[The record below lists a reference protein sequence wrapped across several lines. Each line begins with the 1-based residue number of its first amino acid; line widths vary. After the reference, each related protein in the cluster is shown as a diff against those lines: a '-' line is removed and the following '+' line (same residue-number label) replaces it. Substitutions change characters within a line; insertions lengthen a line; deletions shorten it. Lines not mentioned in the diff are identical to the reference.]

1 MILVSIIIA
10 LIFERLGAR
19 SNYWQ
24 ISYYAN
30 GYLNRS
36 NGLLVKTGLLG
47 SKVGFLIWLAL
58 PIFAVAGV
66 YFLSDFVLWHLG
78 INVVILLVCFGCAKQ
93 RALYK
98 AYLNALTRDDTT
110 AAYLY
115 AQQIGQ
121 KHTANEENNET
132 LGQTLAWV
140 NFRFYCAVIFWF
152 VVLGAPGAVLYAL
165 VRTLADLV
173 REDHKVIFAKRF
185 KLIHKLLF
193 WLDWLPARITSF
205 GYLVIGNFN
214 KGTSC
219 WLRYVLNFK
228 SPNREVITCTALAAE
243 QVEKRYYGCTYEA
256 TCMIKLVKR
265 NVLFYLV
272 LIALL
277 TLFGGLS

>member
-10 LIFERLGAR
+10 LILERLGAR

-30 GYLNRS
+30 SYLNRS
-36 NGLLVKTGLLG
+36 NKLLG
-47 SKVGFLIWLAL
+47 DKGLFSSAPGFLIWLLLPVIAMAL
-58 PIFAVAGV
+58 I
-66 YFLSDFVLWHLG
+66 YCLSDFVLWQLG
-78 INVVILLVCFGCAKQ
+78 INIAVLLVCFGCAKQ

-98 AYLNALTRDDTT
+98 SYLNALTRDDGT
-110 AAYLY
+110 AASLY
-115 AQQIGQ
+115 ALQIGQ
-121 KHTANEENNET
+121 KRTEGEENGET
-132 LGQTLAWV
+132 FGQTLAWV

-228 SPNREVITCTALAAE
+228 SPNREVVTCTALAAE

>member
-10 LIFERLGAR
+10 LILERLGAR

-36 NGLLVKTGLLG
+36 NKLLG
-47 SKVGFLIWLAL
+47 DKGLFSSAPGFLIWLLLPVIAIAL
-58 PIFAVAGV
+58 I
-66 YFLSDFVLWHLG
+66 YCLSDFVLWQLG
-78 INVVILLVCFGCAKQ
+78 INIAVLLVCFGCAKQ

-98 AYLNALTRDDTT
+98 SYLNALTRDDGT
-110 AAYLY
+110 AASLY
-115 AQQIGQ
+115 ALQIGQ
-121 KHTANEENNET
+121 KRTNDIDGGET
-132 LGQTLAWV
+132 FGQTLAWV

-228 SPNREVITCTALAAE
+228 SPNREVVTCTALAAE
-243 QVEKRYYGCTYEA
+243 QIEKRYYGCTYEA

-265 NVLFYLV
+265 NVLSYLV

>member
-10 LIFERLGAR
+10 LILERLGAR

-36 NGLLVKTGLLG
+36 NKLLG
-47 SKVGFLIWLAL
+47 DKGLFSSAPGFLIWLLL
-58 PIFAVAGV
+58 PVIAVALI
-66 YFLSDFVLWHLG
+66 YCLSDFVLWQLG
-78 INVVILLVCFGCAKQ
+78 INIAVLLVCFGCAKQ

-98 AYLNALTRDDTT
+98 SYLNALTRDDGT
-110 AAYLY
+110 AASLY
-115 AQQIGQ
+115 ALQIGQ
-121 KHTANEENNET
+121 KRTDDQEGGET
-132 LGQTLAWV
+132 FGQTLAWV

-165 VRTLADLV
+165 VRTVADLV

-228 SPNREVITCTALAAE
+228 SPNREVVTCTALAAE

>member
-10 LIFERLGAR
+10 LILERLGAR
-19 SNYWQ
+19 SHYWQ

-36 NGLLVKTGLLG
+36 TKLLANKGLF
-47 SKVGFLIWLAL
+47 SSAIGFLIWLFL
-58 PIFAVAGV
+58 PVIAIAVV
-66 YFLSDFVLWHLG
+66 YTLSDFVLWQL
-78 INVVILLVCFGCAKQ
+78 VVNIVVLLVCFGCAKQ

-98 AYLNALTRDDTT
+98 SYLNALTRDDQT
-110 AAYLY
+110 AASLY
-115 AQQIGQ
+115 ALQMGQ
-121 KHTANEENNET
+121 KHPKGEEGGET
-132 LGQTLAWV
+132 FGQTLAWV

-152 VVLGAPGAVLYAL
+152 VVLGAPGAVLYAI
-165 VRTLADLV
+165 VRTFADLV
-173 REDHKVIFAKRF
+173 AENHKVAFSKRF
-185 KLIHKLLF
+185 KLIHQLLF
-193 WLDWLPARITSF
+193 WLDWLPARVASF

-219 WLRYVLNFK
+219 WMHYALDFK
-228 SPNREVITCTALAAE
+228 SPNRKVVTCTALAAE

>member
-10 LIFERLGAR
+10 LILERLGAR

-36 NGLLVKTGLLG
+36 TKLLADKGLF
-47 SKVGFLIWLAL
+47 SSAVGFLIWLVL
-58 PIFAVAGV
+58 PVIAVGLV
-66 YFLSDFVLWHLG
+66 YVFSDFVLWQLVV
-78 INVVILLVCFGCAKQ
+78 NVAVLLVCFGCAKQ

-98 AYLNALTRDDTT
+98 SYLNALTRDDQT
-110 AAYLY
+110 AASLY
-115 AQQIGQ
+115 ALQMGQ
-121 KHTANEENNET
+121 KHLEDEENGET
-132 LGQTLAWV
+132 FGQTLAWV

-152 VVLGAPGAVLYAL
+152 VILGAPGAVLYAI
-165 VRTLADLV
+165 VRTFADLV
-173 REDHKVIFAKRF
+173 RENHKVVFAKRF

-193 WLDWLPARITSF
+193 WLGWLPARVASF

-219 WLRYVLNFK
+219 WLHYALDFNT
-228 SPNREVITCTALAAE
+228 PNRKVVTCTALAAE

-256 TCMIKLVKR
+256 TCMINLVKR

>member
-10 LIFERLGAR
+10 LILERLGAR

-36 NGLLVKTGLLG
+36 NKLLGDKGLL
-47 SKVGFLIWLAL
+47 SSAPGFLIWLLL
-58 PIFAVAGV
+58 PVIAVALI
-66 YFLSDFVLWHLG
+66 YCLSDFVLWQLG
-78 INVVILLVCFGCAKQ
+78 INIAVLLVCFGCAKQ

-98 AYLNALTRDDTT
+98 SYLNALTRDDGT
-110 AAYLY
+110 AASLY
-115 AQQIGQ
+115 ALQIGQ
-121 KHTANEENNET
+121 KRTDDIDGGET
-132 LGQTLAWV
+132 FGQTLAWV

-228 SPNREVITCTALAAE
+228 SPNREVVTCTALAAE
-243 QVEKRYYGCTYEA
+243 QVEKRYYGCAYEA

-272 LIALL
+272 FIALL

>member
-10 LIFERLGAR
+10 LILERLGAR

-24 ISYYAN
+24 ISYYTN

-36 NGLLVKTGLLG
+36 SKLLG
-47 SKVGFLIWLAL
+47 DKGLFSSAPGFLIWLLLPVIAMAL
-58 PIFAVAGV
+58 I
-66 YFLSDFVLWHLG
+66 YCLSDFVLWQLG
-78 INVVILLVCFGCAKQ
+78 INIAVLLVCFGCAKQ

-98 AYLNALTRDDTT
+98 SYLNALTRDDGT
-110 AAYLY
+110 AASLY
-115 AQQIGQ
+115 ALQIGQ
-121 KHTANEENNET
+121 KRTDDQEGGET
-132 LGQTLAWV
+132 FGQTLAWV

-165 VRTLADLV
+165 VRTLVDLV
-173 REDHKVIFAKRF
+173 RDDHKVIFAKRF
-185 KLIHKLLF
+185 KLLYKLLF

-228 SPNREVITCTALAAE
+228 SPNREVVTCTALAAE

>member
-10 LIFERLGAR
+10 LILERLGAR

-36 NGLLVKTGLLG
+36 NKLLG
-47 SKVGFLIWLAL
+47 DKGLFSSAPGFLIWLLLPVIAMAL
-58 PIFAVAGV
+58 I
-66 YFLSDFVLWHLG
+66 YCLSDFVLWQLG
-78 INVVILLVCFGCAKQ
+78 INIAVLLVCFGCAKQ

-98 AYLNALTRDDTT
+98 SYLNALTRDDGT
-110 AAYLY
+110 AASLY
-115 AQQIGQ
+115 ALQIGQ
-121 KHTANEENNET
+121 KRTEGIDGGET
-132 LGQTLAWV
+132 FGQTLAWV

-152 VVLGAPGAVLYAL
+152 VVLGAPGTVLYAL

-228 SPNREVITCTALAAE
+228 SPNREVVTCTALAAE

>member
-10 LIFERLGAR
+10 LILERLGAR
-19 SNYWQ
+19 SNCWQ

-36 NGLLVKTGLLG
+36 TKLLADKGLF
-47 SKVGFLIWLAL
+47 SSAVGFLIWLVL
-58 PIFAVAGV
+58 PVIAVGIIYV
-66 YFLSDFVLWHLG
+66 FSDFVLWQLVV
-78 INVVILLVCFGCAKQ
+78 NVAVLLVCFGCAKQ

-98 AYLNALTRDDTT
+98 SYLNALTRDDQT
-110 AAYLY
+110 AASLY
-115 AQQIGQ
+115 ALQMGQ
-121 KHTANEENNET
+121 KHLEDEENGET
-132 LGQTLAWV
+132 FGQTLAWV

-152 VVLGAPGAVLYAL
+152 VILGAPGAVLYAI
-165 VRTLADLV
+165 VRTFADLV
-173 REDHKVIFAKRF
+173 RENHKVVFAKRF

-193 WLDWLPARITSF
+193 WLDWLPARVASF

-219 WLRYVLNFK
+219 WLHYAFDFNT
-228 SPNREVITCTALAAE
+228 PNRKVVTCTALAAE

>member
-10 LIFERLGAR
+10 LILERLGAR

-36 NGLLVKTGLLG
+36 NKLLG
-47 SKVGFLIWLAL
+47 KKGLFDSAAGFLIWLFIPVIAIWL
-58 PIFAVAGV
+58 I
-66 YFLSDFVLWHLG
+66 YFLSDFVLWQLA
-78 INVVILLVCFGCAKQ
+78 INVTVLLVCFGCAKQ
-93 RALYK
+93 RILYK
-98 AYLNALTRDDTT
+98 AYLNALTRDDAT
-110 AAYLY
+110 AASLY
-115 AQQIGQ
+115 ALQIGQ
-121 KHTANEENNET
+121 KRTAGEEGGET
-132 LGQTLAWV
+132 FGQTLAWV

-152 VVLGAPGAVLYAL
+152 VVLGAAGAVLYAL
-165 VRTLADLV
+165 VRTFADLV
-173 REDHKVIFAKRF
+173 RNDHKVLYAKRF

-193 WLDWLPARITSF
+193 WLDWLPARVTSF

-219 WLRYVLNFK
+219 WLYYVLNFK
-228 SPNREVITCTALAAE
+228 SPNRDVVTCTALAAE

>member
-10 LIFERLGAR
+10 LILERLGAR

-36 NGLLVKTGLLG
+36 NKLLG
-47 SKVGFLIWLAL
+47 YKGLFSSTLGFLVWLAL
-58 PIFAVAGV
+58 PVIAIALV
-66 YFLSDFVLWHLG
+66 YCLSDFVLWQLG
-78 INVVILLVCFGCAKQ
+78 INIAVLLVCFGCAKQ

-98 AYLNALTRDDTT
+98 SYLNALTRDDGT
-110 AAYLY
+110 AASLY
-115 AQQIGQ
+115 ALQIGQ
-121 KHTANEENNET
+121 KRTEAQENGET
-132 LGQTLAWV
+132 FGQTLAWV

-219 WLRYVLNFK
+219 WLRYALDFS
-228 SPNREVITCTALAAE
+228 SPNRKVVTYTALAAE

>member
-10 LIFERLGAR
+10 LILERLGAR
-19 SNYWQ
+19 SDYWQ
-24 ISYYAN
+24 ISYYTN

-36 NGLLVKTGLLG
+36 NKLLG
-47 SKVGFLIWLAL
+47 DKGLFSSAPGFLIWLLL
-58 PIFAVAGV
+58 PVIAIAFI
-66 YFLSDFVLWHLG
+66 YCLSDFVLWQLA
-78 INVVILLVCFGCAKQ
+78 INIAVLLVCFGCAKQ

-98 AYLNALTRDDTT
+98 SYLNALTRDDGT
-110 AAYLY
+110 AASLY
-115 AQQIGQ
+115 ALQIGQ
-121 KHTANEENNET
+121 KRTDDQDGGET
-132 LGQTLAWV
+132 FGQTLAWV

-228 SPNREVITCTALAAE
+228 SPNREVVTCTALAAE

>member
-10 LIFERLGAR
+10 LILERLGAR

-36 NGLLVKTGLLG
+36 NKLLG
-47 SKVGFLIWLAL
+47 DKGLFSSTLGFLVWLAL
-58 PIFAVAGV
+58 PVIAIALV
-66 YFLSDFVLWHLG
+66 YCLSDFVLWQLG
-78 INVVILLVCFGCAKQ
+78 INIAVLLVCFGCAKQ

-98 AYLNALTRDDTT
+98 SYLNALTRDDGT
-110 AAYLY
+110 AASLY
-115 AQQIGQ
+115 ALQIGQ
-121 KHTANEENNET
+121 KRTEAQENGET
-132 LGQTLAWV
+132 FGQTLAWV

-219 WLRYVLNFK
+219 WLRYALDFS
-228 SPNREVITCTALAAE
+228 SPNRKVVTYTALAAE

>member
-10 LIFERLGAR
+10 LILERLGAR

-36 NGLLVKTGLLG
+36 NKLLG
-47 SKVGFLIWLAL
+47 DKGLFSSTLGFLVWLAL
-58 PIFAVAGV
+58 PVIAIALV
-66 YFLSDFVLWHLG
+66 YCLSDFVLWQLG
-78 INVVILLVCFGCAKQ
+78 INIAVLLVCFGCAKQ

-98 AYLNALTRDDTT
+98 SYLNALTRDDGT
-110 AAYLY
+110 AASLY
-115 AQQIGQ
+115 ALQIGQ
-121 KHTANEENNET
+121 KRTEAQENGET
-132 LGQTLAWV
+132 FGQTLAWV

-228 SPNREVITCTALAAE
+228 SPNREVVTCTALAAE

>member
-1 MILVSIIIA
+1 MILVSIIIS
-10 LIFERLGAR
+10 LILERLGAR
-19 SNYWQ
+19 SQYWQ
-24 ISYYAN
+24 ISHYVN

-36 NGLLVKTGLLG
+36 GKLLSENGLFGTAI
-47 SKVGFLIWLAL
+47 GFLIWLLL
-58 PIFAVAGV
+58 PVVAVAFIYV
-66 YFLSDFVLWHLG
+66 FSDFVLWQLA
-78 INVVILLVCFGCAKQ
+78 INVAVLLVCFGCAKH

-98 AYLNALTRDDTT
+98 SYLNALTRDDKT
-110 AAYLY
+110 AASLY
-115 AQQIGQ
+115 ALQMGQ
-121 KHTANEENNET
+121 KHLEDEEGGET
-132 LGQTLAWV
+132 FGQTLAWI

-152 VVLGAPGAVLYAL
+152 VMLGAPGAVLYAI

-173 REDHKVIFAKRF
+173 KENHKVVFANRF
-185 KLIHKLLF
+185 TLLHKLLF
-193 WLDWLPARITSF
+193 WLDWLPARVASF

-219 WLRYVLNFK
+219 WLHYVLDFK
-228 SPNREVITCTALAAE
+228 SPNRKVVTCTALAAE
-243 QVEKRYYGCTYEA
+243 QVEQRYYGCAIEA

>member
-10 LIFERLGAR
+10 LILERLGAR

-36 NGLLVKTGLLG
+36 NKLLG
-47 SKVGFLIWLAL
+47 DKGLFSSAPGFLIWLLLPVIAMAL
-58 PIFAVAGV
+58 I
-66 YFLSDFVLWHLG
+66 YCLSDFVLWQLG
-78 INVVILLVCFGCAKQ
+78 INIAVLLVCFGCAKQ

-98 AYLNALTRDDTT
+98 SYLNALTRDDGI
-110 AAYLY
+110 AASLY
-115 AQQIGQ
+115 ALQIGQ
-121 KHTANEENNET
+121 KRTEGEENGET
-132 LGQTLAWV
+132 FGQTLAWV

-228 SPNREVITCTALAAE
+228 SPNREVVTCTALAAE

>member
-165 VRTLADLV
+165 IRTYADLV
-173 REDHKVIFAKRF
+173 REDHKVVFAKRF
-185 KLIHKLLF
+185 KLLHQILF

-219 WLRYVLNFK
+219 WLHYALNFH
-228 SPNREVITCTALAAE
+228 SANRKVVTCTALAAE

>member
-10 LIFERLGAR
+10 LILERLGAR

-36 NGLLVKTGLLG
+36 NKLLG
-47 SKVGFLIWLAL
+47 DKGLFSSAPGFLIWLLLPVIAMAL
-58 PIFAVAGV
+58 I
-66 YFLSDFVLWHLG
+66 YCLSDFVLWQLG
-78 INVVILLVCFGCAKQ
+78 INIAVLLVCFGCAKQ

-98 AYLNALTRDDTT
+98 SYLNALTRDDGT
-110 AAYLY
+110 AASLY
-115 AQQIGQ
+115 ALQIGQ
-121 KHTANEENNET
+121 KRTDDQDGGET
-132 LGQTLAWV
+132 FGQTLAWV

-228 SPNREVITCTALAAE
+228 SPNRKVVTCTALAAE